1 MRVGLGFDVHRFQ
14 AGRPLILAGVEIPS
28 AVGLLGHSDA
38 DVILHALMD
47 ALLGALALGDIG
59 DHFPDTDEQYRGI
72 SSMQLLTRVV
82 DLIAARGYVV
92 SNADLMVM
100 AETPKLS
107 PYKKEM
113 VQKMANALQVNEDQV
128 SLKATTMEGMGF
140 VGRKEGIAAQALV
153 SLARRAA
160 QM

>member
-14 AGRPLILAGVEIPS
+14 EGRPLVLAGVAIPS
-28 AVGLLGHSDA
+28 PIGLLGHSDA

-72 SSMQLLTRVV
+72 SSVQLLSRVM
-82 DLIAARGYVV
+82 DLITARDYVV
-92 SNADLMVM
+92 SNVDVMVM
-100 AETPKLS
+100 AEAPKLS

-113 VQKMANALQVNEDQV
+113 IQKMAQTLQVSDDQV

-140 VGRKEGIAAQALV
+140 VGRREGIAAQAMV
-153 SLARRAA
+153 SLVRCTENV
-160 QM
+160 